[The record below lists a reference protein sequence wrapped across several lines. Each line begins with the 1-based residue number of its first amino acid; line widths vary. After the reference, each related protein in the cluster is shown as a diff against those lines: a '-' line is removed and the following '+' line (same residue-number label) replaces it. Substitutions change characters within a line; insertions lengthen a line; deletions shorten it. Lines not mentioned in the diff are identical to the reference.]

1 MQIPPIRHRGVALP
15 LGRVLLACALL
26 VAGPVAAD
34 GRTDMDAATVRVV
47 CLAAGGDTAKSG
59 SGSGFVVGRGG
70 GGSAHVA
77 TNWHVVDCTA
87 TGGRV
92 AVLLGQGAANIVEA
106 RVQAHDAERDLAVL
120 QTQRPLGRPAVRFA
134 AVATVDK
141 LDPVRAYGFPGAADD
156 SAGADPFDPSANP
169 GVVTRIYPKPTAAGV
184 AQLIQH
190 SAGIN
195 PGNSGG
201 PLFDEYGRVIGI
213 NTQKSLAAVMTVGA
227 DGKPEIGRVPLG
239 EGIGWAVAA
248 DELFPLLER
257 HGVQY
262 QVSRGR
268 VGTLGGLWH
277 REPLLVSALVL
288 LLLLAASALALA
300 ASRRGRA
307 VVRDGVTRALSR
319 PLRPGAPAGSP
330 AKPRAAAARAAPP
343 PPAGTPLLR
352 GLAGPYAGAEL
363 PLADGPIAIGRDPA
377 LAQLVVPPAA
387 GRVSKRHALVAYDW
401 SRRVFTLEDCWSTH
415 GTFLNGAPLPAG
427 ACVTLK
433 PGDRFHLATPEV
445 AFEVQL
451 T

>member
-1 MQIPPIRHRGVALP
+1 MTRRAEESVRVVDCAALVHP
-15 LGRVLLACALL
+15 TGLLGSLFACTLLA
-26 VAGPVAAD
+26 AGPVAAE
-34 GRTDMDAATVRVV
+34 GRSDMDAATVRVV

-59 SGSGFVVGRGG
+59 SGSGFVVGS
-70 GGSAHVA
+70 GGSAYVA

-87 TGGRV
+87 TSGRV
-92 AVLLGQGAANIVEA
+92 AVLLGQGAENIVEA
-106 RVQAHDAERDLAVL
+106 RVQAHDADRDLAVL
-120 QTQRPLGRPAVRFA
+120 EAQRPLGRPAVRFA
-134 AVATVDK
+134 AVATVAK
-141 LDPVRAYGFPGAADD
+141 LDPVRAFGFPGAADD

-169 GVVTRIYPKPTAAGV
+169 GVVTRIYPKPSAAGV

-257 HGVQY
+257 LGVPY
-262 QVSRGR
+262 QASRGR
-268 VGTLGGLWH
+268 VGTLGGIWH

-288 LLLLAASALALA
+288 LLLLAGSALALA
-300 ASRRGRA
+300 ASPRGRA

-319 PLRPGAPAGSP
+319 PLRP
-330 AKPRAAAARAAPP
+330 AAAAPGAAPLP
-343 PPAGTPLLR
+343 AAGTPLLR
-352 GLAGPYAGAEL
+352 GLAGPYAGVEL

-377 LAQLVVPPAA
+377 LAQLVIQI
-387 GRVSKRHALVAYDW
+387 GRAHV
-401 SRRVFTLEDCWSTH
+401 
-415 GTFLNGAPLPAG
+415 
-427 ACVTLK
+427 
-433 PGDRFHLATPEV
+433 
-445 AFEVQL
+445 
-451 T
+451 